1 MADFG
6 EGYNQHHHHTGIGL
20 STPADVHYGLATA
33 KAAERAVVPAAAR
46 GWHPERFATGQAPK
60 ILSIPTTAW
69 INQPTDNSG
78 IKLAAFGLH

>member
-33 KAAERAVVPAAAR
+33 KAAERAVVRPLREAGIPSGSPPAKPLRSCRSRPPR
-46 GWHPERFATGQAPK
+46 GSTSP
-60 ILSIPTTAW
+60 PTTAA
-69 INQPTDNSG
+69 SS
-78 IKLAAFGLH
+78 